1 MKNRGGGGVGTGRM
15 EKDREE
21 SCYRMGGVEQGEGG
35 REHKIDSR
43 ETKLNV
49 PFTIFV
55 RSMGTRAGTT
65 DIQLMIR
72 AELHKD

>member
-1 MKNRGGGGVGTGRM
+1 M

-21 SCYRMGGVEQGEGG
+21 SFYRVGGVE
-35 REHKIDSR
+35 RDRDSR

-49 PFTIFV
+49 PFSILV

-65 DIQLMIR
+65 SIQLMIR
-72 AELHKD
+72 VELHKLISAAMFSLHVFWLAKMPH

>member
-1 MKNRGGGGVGTGRM
+1 M

-21 SCYRMGGVEQGEGG
+21 SCYRMGGVEQVERG
-35 REHKIDSR
+35 REQARDSR

-49 PFTIFV
+49 PFSILV

-65 DIQLMIR
+65 AIQLMIR
-72 AELHKD
+72 VELHKD